1 MFKMEEFKKISAEN
15 YPIIEVVPFEKTKT
29 GIVITGNEIKKGLK
43 KDAFEPVLRKKSEE
57 CNSEVI
63 EVIFSG
69 DETKDI
75 VDAIKKCIDKGA
87 DLVAVTGGMSV
98 DPDDTTP
105 DAIKE
110 LGGELITY
118 GTPVLPGAMFMLS
131 YIGDVAVVGLPS
143 CVMYRNASIYD
154 LVVPRLLLGEKLK
167 KEDFASMG
175 YGGYCLACDVCKY
188 PKCAY
193 GV

>member
-1 MFKMEEFKKISAEN
+1 M
-15 YPIIEVVPFEKTKT
+15 
-29 GIVITGNEIKKGLK
+29 
-43 KDAFEPVLRKKSEE
+43 
-57 CNSEVI
+57 
-63 EVIFSG
+63 
-69 DETKDI
+69 
-75 VDAIKKCIDKGA
+75 
-87 DLVAVTGGMSV
+87 AVTGGMSV

-110 LGGELITY
+110 LGGKLITY

-167 KEDFASMG
+167 KEDFAKMG

-188 PKCAY
+188 PDCAY